1 MFGYIT
7 ICKPELKVK
16 DYYQYKGYYCGL
28 CRTLK
33 EKYGSVGQMT
43 LTYDMTFLVLVLT
56 SLYESETHMS
66 THRCK
71 VHPVK
76 KIPMLQNEMS
86 EYAADLNILLTYYHF
101 IDDWKDDKS
110 IAGLTGT
117 HLLNRQVRK
126 ISEKYKRQA
135 GVIQKHLHQIQ
146 ILEKEDCQNIDLISG
161 CFGKLMGEL
170 FVYRQDRWEETLRRF
185 GFFLGKFIYLSDA
198 YEDLK
203 EDQIKNRYN
212 PLKELYK
219 KDSYEEACYEILTMM
234 MAECS
239 QEFEKLPC
247 LLDAEIIRNIIYS
260 GVWTTYRKI
269 QKERL
274 EEKSKEKEENY
285 DQ

>member
-1 MFGYIT
+1 MFGYIM

-16 DYYQYKGYYCGL
+16 EYYQYKGYYCGL

-33 EKYGSVGQMT
+33 EKYGAVGQMT

-56 SLYESETHMS
+56 SLYESDTRMR
-66 THRCK
+66 TCRCK

-101 IDDWKDDKS
+101 VDDWKDDKS

-117 HLLNRQVRK
+117 HLLNRQVQK
-126 ISEKYKRQA
+126 ISAKYKRQTRM
-135 GVIQKHLHQIQ
+135 IKKCLHQIQ
-146 ILEKEDCQNIDLISG
+146 ELEKEDCQNIDLISG
-161 CFGKLMGEL
+161 CFGELMGEL
-170 FVYRQDRWEETLRRF
+170 FVYRHDQWEETLRKF

-198 YEDLK
+198 YEDLP
-203 EDQIKNRYN
+203 EDIAKGRYN

-219 KDSYEEACYEILTMM
+219 QDHYEEACYEILTMM

-239 QEFEKLPC
+239 REFEKLPC
-247 LLDAEIIRNIIYS
+247 LLDTEIIRNILYS
-260 GVWTTYRKI
+260 GVWTNYRKI
-269 QKERL
+269 QKKRL
-274 EEKSKEKEENY
+274 EEKQEEKEEEY

>member
-33 EKYGSVGQMT
+33 EKYGSIGQMT
-43 LTYDMTFLVLVLT
+43 LTYDMTFVVLVLT
-56 SLYESETHMS
+56 SLYESDTKMRAC
-66 THRCK
+66 RCK
-71 VHPVK
+71 VHPIK
-76 KIPMLQNEMS
+76 KIPMLQNEIS
-86 EYAADLNILLTYYHF
+86 GYAADLNILLTYYHF

-110 IAGLTGT
+110 VVGLSGT
-117 HLLNRQVRK
+117 HLLHRK
-126 ISEKYKRQA
+126 VAKIRGTYKRQA
-135 GVIQKHLHQIQ
+135 RVIQRCLHQIQ
-146 ILEKEDCQNIDLISG
+146 LLEQENCQNIDLISG
-161 CFGKLMGEL
+161 CFGELMGEL
-170 FVYRQDRWEETLRRF
+170 FVYRHDQWEETLRRF

-198 YEDLK
+198 YEDLQDDIAK
-203 EDQIKNRYN
+203 GRYN
-212 PLKELYK
+212 PLRELYK
-219 KDSYEEACYEILTMM
+219 NENYEQECFEILTMM

-247 LLDAEIIRNIIYS
+247 LLDAEIIRNILYS
-260 GVWTTYRKI
+260 GVWTKYRKM

-274 EEKSKEKEENY
+274 EINAKEKEEKN